1 MYLFNFRLQV
11 LNFQQ
16 TFKQFWRINASMTF
30 VGVFAFGLLLLMLPG
45 LLLDERVITGAPAWL
60 KPCKFAFSTSVYSFT
75 FVWLLG
81 LLKQHQRLASLA
93 ANATAFGLVVQIIVI
108 IVQVV
113 RGTTS
118 HFNFSTP
125 QDETLW
131 RFMEIALV
139 VLWSATLATV
149 ILLLLERLDNPV
161 LAIALRFSLSLTFIG
176 MGLGFFMTL
185 PTPEQN
191 LALVAGQPVLH
202 IGAHSVGVKDG
213 GPGMPILYLS
223 TQGGDIRL
231 PHLLGIHAVQALPL
245 LSWLITS
252 ALSHLRQR
260 TQVAL
265 MWTASFAYA
274 MLMFLFTWQALRAQS
289 VTSPDAL
296 TLAALAGLVAVTLIA
311 TLAIFTAERYQ
322 SLKTQRLADINS
334 R

>member
-1 MYLFNFRLQV
+1 MSLFNFPLQT
-11 LNFQQ
+11 LNVEQ
-16 TFKQFWRINASMTF
+16 TLKQFWRINAPLTF
-30 VGVFAFGLLLLMLPG
+30 VGVFTFGLLLLMLPG
-45 LLLDERVITGAPAWL
+45 LLIDERVITGAPAWL

-75 FVWLLG
+75 LVWLLG
-81 LLKQHQRLASLA
+81 LLKQHRRLASLA
-93 ANATAFGLVVQIIVI
+93 ANATAFALVVQIIVI

-125 QDETLW
+125 GDEALW
-131 RFMEIALV
+131 KFMEIALV
-139 VLWSATLATV
+139 LLWAATLVTV

-185 PTPEQN
+185 PTPEQSSA
-191 LALVAGQPVLH
+191 LAAGQQVLH

-213 GPGMPILYLS
+213 GPGIPILYLS

-252 ALSHLRQR
+252 TLSHRRQG
-260 TQVAL
+260 TQTAL
-265 MWTASFAYA
+265 MWIASFAYA
-274 MLMFLFTWQALRAQS
+274 LLMSLFTWQALRAQP

-296 TLAALAGLVAVTLIA
+296 TLAALAGLVAVTLVA
-311 TLAIFTAERYQ
+311 MVVSLVVDHYQ
-322 SLKTQRLADINS
+322 LLKTQSFSD
-334 R
+334 